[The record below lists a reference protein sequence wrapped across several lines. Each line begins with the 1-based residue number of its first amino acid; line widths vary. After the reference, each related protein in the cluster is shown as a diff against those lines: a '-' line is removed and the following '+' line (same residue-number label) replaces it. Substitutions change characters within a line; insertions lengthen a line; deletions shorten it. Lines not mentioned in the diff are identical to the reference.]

1 MAKSLRNRI
10 LIWHLATLACVSL
23 ILSATFYFS
32 LQRSRYREIDTEM
45 EGVAQSLIAIL
56 KALPPFELDPATR
69 GMPRPPED
77 RMRGRPR
84 RPPLGEG
91 GQGQAVQ
98 GQGGQGQGAQG
109 LGGRGDGENIRGS
122 ISTTQSQS
130 TDFPPP
136 SPPPPPPR
144 ERPGPEGGR
153 PRGPEHLIRSLVLPP
168 TFLERH
174 RRQQQAEPYFA
185 ILLRDNSRFAGTPQ
199 APETLLEPSGPALP
213 IRPLGLGPRFP
224 VKQEGHWREMWVTGP
239 EGTKIVV
246 GRSTKAEDGELRGW
260 LLSIFG
266 FAIGSLL
273 LSLFG
278 AAWMSRSVLKSL
290 DGISQQAAKM
300 SPDQLNARIDL
311 GGVDREL
318 QVLAQT
324 LNQTFERLGEAFQ
337 RQRRFTAD
345 ASHELRTP
353 LSVILGN
360 LELSLAD
367 PDLNPQQLESLEAAQ
382 RAAKRMQNLMEHL
395 LVLARADAGKL
406 DLRKEEVD
414 LAQAV
419 RDCCELLQ
427 PLALEKDVTIHLNLK
442 PTRLR
447 GDSRLLSQVVINLV
461 SNAIHYNRTG
471 GAVWV
476 TVETEGDGYVF
487 KVRDSGEGI
496 PETALPH
503 IFERF
508 YQIDPSRSRSST
520 HGTEIKSQGLGLA
533 ITESIVKSH
542 GGTISVSSDFGKG
555 SEFIVRLPLSAAVEA
570 KVGTTTS

>member
-10 LIWHLATLACVSL
+10 LIWHLASLACVSL

-32 LQRSRYREIDTEM
+32 LQRSRYRQIDTEM
-45 EGVAQSLIAIL
+45 EGAAQSLIAIL

-91 GQGQAVQ
+91 AQ
-98 GQGGQGQGAQG
+98 GQGG
-109 LGGRGDGENIRGS
+109 RVEGENVRGS
-122 ISTTQSQS
+122 ISTTQSQT
-130 TDFPPP
+130 TDFTL
-136 SPPPPPPR
+136 PPPPPPPMR
-144 ERPGPEGGR
+144 DRPGPEGGR
-153 PRGPEHLIRSLVLPP
+153 PRGPEHLMRSLVLPP

-174 RRQQQAEPYFA
+174 RRLQQAEPYFA
-185 ILLRDNSRFAGTPQ
+185 IQLRDGSRFAGSPQ
-199 APETLLEPSGPALP
+199 APETLLEPTVTALT
-213 IRPLGLGPRFP
+213 IRPLSLGPRFP
-224 VKQEGHWREMWVTGP
+224 IKQEGHWREMWVAGP
-239 EGTKIVV
+239 EGTKIVI
-246 GRSTKAEDGELRGW
+246 GRSTKAEDSELRGW

-266 FAIGSLL
+266 FAIGGLL
-273 LSLFG
+273 LSLVG
-278 AAWMSRSVLKSL
+278 ATWMSRGVLKSL
-290 DGISQQAAKM
+290 DGISLQAAKM

-337 RQRRFTAD
+337 RQRRFTSD

-360 LELSLAD
+360 IELALVD
-367 PDLNPQQLESLEAAQ
+367 PDLNAQQQESLEAAQ

-406 DLRKEEVD
+406 DIKKEEVD
-414 LAQAV
+414 LAQSV

-447 GDSRLLSQVVINLV
+447 GDSRLLSQVAINLV
-461 SNAIHYNRTG
+461 SNAIYYNRAAG
-471 GAVWV
+471 EVWV
-476 TVETEGDGYVF
+476 TVETESGGHF
-487 KVRDSGEGI
+487 LKVRDSGEGI
-496 PETALPH
+496 PATALPH

-508 YQIDPSRSRSST
+508 YQIDPSRSRLST
-520 HGTEIKSQGLGLA
+520 QGSEIKSQGLGLA

-542 GGTISVSSDFGKG
+542 GGTITVTSDFGRG
-555 SEFIVRLPLSAAVEA
+555 SEFVVRFPISTGEQV
-570 KVGTTTS
+570 KVGTIPS

>member
-1 MAKSLRNRI
+1 MARSLRNRI

-45 EGVAQSLIAIL
+45 EGAAQSLVAIL
-56 KALPPFELDPATR
+56 KALPPFELDPAYR

-91 GQGQAVQ
+91 A
-98 GQGGQGQGAQG
+98 
-109 LGGRGDGENIRGS
+109 RGEGENGRRDNS
-122 ISTTQSQS
+122 ATSSPA
-130 TDFPPP
+130 TDL
-136 SPPPPPPR
+136 PPPPPPPPPPMR
-144 ERPGPEGGR
+144 DRPGPEGGR
-153 PRGPEHLIRSLVLPP
+153 PRGPEHLIRSLVLPA
-168 TFLERH
+168 TFVERH
-174 RRQQQAEPYFA
+174 RRQQQEEPYFA
-185 ILLRDNSRFAGTPQ
+185 IVLKDGSRFAGSPKSPDFLTEPFS
-199 APETLLEPSGPALP
+199 PTLN

-224 VKQEGHWREMWVTGP
+224 IKQEGHWREMWVTGP
-239 EGTKIVV
+239 EGTKVV
-246 GRSTKAEDGELRGW
+246 IGRSTRAEDSELRGW
-260 LLSIFG
+260 LLSICG
-266 FAIGSLL
+266 FAIASLL
-273 LSLFG
+273 LSVIG
-278 AAWMSRSVLKSL
+278 AAWISRSVLKSL
-290 DGISQQAAKM
+290 DSISHQAARM

-337 RQRRFTAD
+337 RQRRFTSD

-367 PDLNPQQLESLEAAQ
+367 PDLNPQQQESLEAAQ

-414 LAQAV
+414 LAQSV
-419 RDCCELLQ
+419 RECCELLQ
-427 PLALEKDVTIHLNLK
+427 PMALEKEVTIHLNLNPAK
-442 PTRLR
+442 ML
-447 GDSRLLSQVVINLV
+447 GDSRLLSQVIINLV
-461 SNAIHYNRTG
+461 SNAIHYNRSG
-471 GAVWV
+471 GEVWV
-476 TVETEGDGYVF
+476 AVANESNDHVI

-496 PETALPH
+496 PATALPH

-508 YQIDPSRSRSST
+508 YQIDPSRSRIT
-520 HGTEIKSQGLGLA
+520 TQGKEIKSQGLGLA

-542 GGTISVSSDFGKG
+542 GGTISVISDYGKG
-555 SEFIVRLPLSAAVEA
+555 SEFMVRFPISAAE
-570 KVGTTTS
+570 KVQTSTTATSGLNV